1 MDYFKYLSIIFGG
14 WMILGGLWFAFGIEW
29 WKKAA
34 AKLYPEKR
42 PLWIHLSSLAV
53 LALVGWT
60 WFEFLKHLSAY
71 AFIVTFVV
79 SLSLVKIL
87 LLSFF
92 YQKYREIVFSLL
104 AEPLAL
110 RVVMLST
117 AAVGAAL
124 LTLGLL
130 F

>member
-92 YQKYREIVFSLL
+92 YQKYRRDMITYIRSFLNDNE
-104 AEPLAL
+104 
-110 RVVMLST
+110 M
-117 AAVGAAL
+117 
-124 LTLGLL
+124 LTLKNIVDKLPNYKVK
-130 F
+130 